1 MRNTQAKISEL
12 QSQIT
17 REVQNRIKSLSLIS
31 TGKMLS
37 SVDTKLV
44 KNDKGY
50 TVNVKSTDYFPIL
63 DAKHNIVDFVV
74 GSERI
79 LTLLAELFADEVLEK
94 LNLE

>member
-44 KNDKGY
+44 KNDVHSCNIQ
-50 TVNVKSTDYFPIL
+50 TV
-63 DAKHNIVDFVV
+63 
-74 GSERI
+74 
-79 LTLLAELFADEVLEK
+79 
-94 LNLE
+94 